1 MIIDLKLPDMQ
12 GNELLQRMSPKNCAP
27 SRR

>member
-12 GNELLQRMSPKNCAP
+12 GNELLQRMSLEDCAR

>member
-12 GNELLQRMSPKNCAP
+12 GNELLQRMASESLAA